1 MDKPFK
7 FLRMSEETYRRLVKH
22 GAGNGKTFNY
32 VVSEALDALD
42 DKKHLENKNN
52 G

>member
-1 MDKPFK
+1 MAYK
-7 FLRMSEETYRRLVKH
+7 FLALKANVYERLVKR

-42 DKKHLENKNN
+42 EKEQRENKNN

>member
-1 MDKPFK
+1 MSFK
-7 FLRMSEETYRRLVKH
+7 FLALKPDTHKRLVEH
-22 GAGNGKTFNY
+22 GAGNGKTFNF

-42 DKKHLENKNN
+42 EKTKSENKNN